1 MWRAPFH
8 TDGLD
13 MCWLGLLLGF
23 AMPDVLQTVGI
34 KNWLLTVDTKI
45 LDIVW
50 MLLKTGAGENLI
62 WTTSSASA
70 GFECKIN
77 FVYIVQFVHISFL
90 FYACAQWG
98 SPFLVYR
105 LDSARLSTP
114 HRTPRPTTRP
124 PSCPTVSPT
133 SLAEHAKSRMQTVTR
148 HQKGALKPHPCR
160 MPPCR
165 TSPVMLNFLASTC
178 QSR

>member
-1 MWRAPFH
+1 MSNLDRNLSAFIIGSSQGMWRAPFH

-45 LDIVW
+45 LDIGW

-114 HRTPRPTTRP
+114 HRTHVRQ
-124 PSCPTVSPT
+124 
-133 SLAEHAKSRMQTVTR
+133 LG
-148 HQKGALKPHPCR
+148 HQAVQQFPYFPG
-160 MPPCR
+160 
-165 TSPVMLNFLASTC
+165 
-178 QSR
+178 